1 MIKLIFGTFLKCLK
15 SVLTKNQLFRRGKM
29 REIKYEEIVKSVKD
43 MILFSATNLPKDAY
57 KALEDA
63 YKAEKSEVCK
73 QVLKQILENADIA
86 KNETRPL
93 CQDTGLAVFFVKVG
107 EDVKVVGGSL
117 KKAINEGTE
126 QGYKEGYLRAS
137 TCHWDTRANLKDE
150 VGYNLPAIIHFDLVE
165 GDSLDIEYA
174 AKGGGSENVSRATV
188 FPPAKGRK
196 GIIEYVK
203 QVISDAGPNPCPP
216 LTVGVGIGGT
226 FEKAVISSKHALFRE
241 LGSKNPDPVL
251 DSMEAEL
258 MVLLN
263 NLGIGA
269 MGMGGTNTVL
279 GVHIEKNPCHIASLP
294 VSVNV
299 QCHSSRHMHIKL

>member
-1 MIKLIFGTFLKCLK
+1 
-15 SVLTKNQLFRRGKM
+15 M

-43 MILFSATNLPKDAY
+43 MILYSATNLPKDAY
-57 KALEDA
+57 KAIQDA
-63 YKAEKSEVCK
+63 YDTEKSEVCK
-73 QVLKQILENADIA
+73 AVLKQILENADIA
-86 KNETRPL
+86 KNEARPL

-126 QGYKEGYLRAS
+126 LGYKEGYLRAS

-150 VGYNLPAIIHFDLVE
+150 VGYNLPAIIHFDIVE
-165 GDSLDIEYA
+165 GDKIEIEYA

-226 FEKAVISSKHALFRE
+226 FEKAVISSKHALFRD

-251 DSMEAEL
+251 QGMEDEL

-299 QCHSSRHMHIKL
+299 QCHSTRHMHITL

>member
-1 MIKLIFGTFLKCLK
+1 
-15 SVLTKNQLFRRGKM
+15 M

-63 YKAEKSEVCK
+63 YKNEKSEVCK

-86 KNETRPL
+86 KNEERPL

-241 LGSKNPDPVL
+241 LGSKNADPVL
-251 DSMEAEL
+251 DSMEEEL